1 MYKLIK
7 EKEKLRTDLQATKEE
22 VEIFH
27 PYQKSVNY
35 LPQLKFFDTDTNR
48 YASLDMK
55 HYVKYLGILIDKN
68 LWWKI
73 HIDSVA
79 TKLRKTVGLIAKL
92 RHFVR

>member
-7 EKEKLRTDLQATKEE
+7 EKQKLRTDLQATKEE

-55 HYVKYLGILIDKN
+55 H
-68 LWWKI
+68 
-73 HIDSVA
+73 
-79 TKLRKTVGLIAKL
+79 
-92 RHFVR
+92 